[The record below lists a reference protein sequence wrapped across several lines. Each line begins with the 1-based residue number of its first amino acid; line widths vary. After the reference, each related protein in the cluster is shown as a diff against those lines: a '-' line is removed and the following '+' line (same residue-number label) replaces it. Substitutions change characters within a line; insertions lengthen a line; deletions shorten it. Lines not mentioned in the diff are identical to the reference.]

1 MRYLTMI
8 LAFAALAGCTWET
21 YQKADGSTAL
31 RQKYEKGTRVYYQ
44 DGSYSRN
51 MNYNQYR
58 PEQHAVKPEMNRHR
72 DVQGTT
78 WGGRP
83 AAGSPTETK

>member
-1 MRYLTMI
+1 MRYLAMV
-8 LAFAALAGCTWET
+8 LALTALAGCTWET

-31 RQKYEKGTRVYYQ
+31 RQKYEKGARIYYQ

-58 PEQHAVKPEMNRHR
+58 PEQHAVKPEMKHHQA
-72 DVQGTT
+72 VQGTT
-78 WGGRP
+78 WGVKPSRSNP
-83 AAGSPTETK
+83 AETE

>member
-1 MRYLTMI
+1 MRYLAMI
-8 LAFAALAGCTWET
+8 LALAALAGCTWET

-31 RQKYEKGTRVYYQ
+31 RQKYGKGTRVYYQ

-58 PEQHAVKPEMNRHR
+58 PEQRAVKPEMKPRQ
-72 DVQGTT
+72 DVHGTT
-78 WGGRP
+78 WDSETDS
-83 AAGSPTETK
+83 AAAE